1 MNRSTQVRIVAH
13 RPLLRAGL
21 ERLAASAHLTVVD
34 GREEADLVL
43 RAADEP
49 FDGTPV
55 DVTLASGA
63 IVVTCQETPSAD
75 VWDTLGRIVSSALSG

>member
-1 MNRSTQVRIVAH
+1 M
-13 RPLLRAGL
+13 
-21 ERLAASAHLTVVD
+21 D

-49 FDGTPV
+49 VDGAPV

-75 VWDTLGRIVSSALSG
+75 VWDALGRIVSTALSG

>member
-1 MNRSTQVRIVAH
+1 MNRSPQVRIVAH

-21 ERLAASAHLTVVD
+21 ERLAASAHLVVVD

-49 FDGTPV
+49 IDGAPV
-55 DVTLASGA
+55 DVTLVSGA
-63 IVVTCQETPSAD
+63 IILTCRETPSAD
-75 VWDTLGRIVSSALSG
+75 VWDVLGRIVSSALSG